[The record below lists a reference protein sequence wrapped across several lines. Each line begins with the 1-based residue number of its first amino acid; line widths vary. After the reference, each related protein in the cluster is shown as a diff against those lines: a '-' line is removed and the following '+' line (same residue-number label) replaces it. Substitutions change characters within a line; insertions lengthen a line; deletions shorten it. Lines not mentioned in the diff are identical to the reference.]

1 MGLIRSLPAGTRVI
15 ATKNFGPII
24 RGQLG
29 IVTELAR
36 VSRGFWKRTVYACT
50 FLGGIKVTASRRFIR
65 KYSHACSCQVIED
78 PLWFLH
84 TCQTLGKVD
93 PYAFEATRFP
103 QWPIDQN

>member
-1 MGLIRSLPAGTRVI
+1 MGLMRSLPAGTRVV

-24 RGQLG
+24 KGQLG

-36 VSRGFWKRTVYACT
+36 ASRGFRKRTVYACT

-84 TCQTLGKVD
+84 TCQTPGKVD
-93 PYAFEATRFP
+93 PYAFEATRLP
-103 QWPIDQN
+103 QWPID